1 MATLVHGIIDGLI
14 AFATDLLIPFMC
26 LLFVGSVA
34 MRILVSYTVRRQ
46 EWFAKEFQKRVDQ
59 LVESDDFKN
68 KSYSFYKVT
77 KKILEK
83 TYYEL
88 FEVRSFMKRRNP
100 DFIMAFSDRV
110 FMIQQGVAW
119 FVRDILKQLKFLPY
133 EKQSHPKIF
142 EISKSTF
149 QRNPCFNK
157 VFGILP
163 AATATELLGMLP
175 GIFIVLGIL
184 GTFLGI
190 MKALPDLGNMDL
202 ADIEGTKLVM
212 DQFLLKISFSMSTSL
227 MGIILSVSMGFI
239 NAFFSPN
246 KAFVDAVERMEV
258 SLYTLWNISGDN
270 DLDSRGLRDFDE
282 HKDPMEALAEQ
293 AIEKQVDKTKRSD
306 KRAA

>member
-1 MATLVHGIIDGLI
+1 MGLVNDFIDGLVL
-14 AFATDLLIPFMC
+14 FATDLLIPFMC
-26 LLFVGSVA
+26 LLFFGSIV
-34 MRILVSYTVRRQ
+34 MRVLVYYTVKRQ
-46 EWFAKEFQKRVDQ
+46 EWFAREFQKRVDRH
-59 LVESDDFKN
+59 VDSEDFEN
-68 KSYSFYKVT
+68 KSYSFYMIT

-88 FEVRSFMKRRNP
+88 FEVRAVMKRRNP
-100 DFIMAFSDRV
+100 DYIMAFSDRV
-110 FMIQQGVAW
+110 FLIQQGTAW
-119 FVRDILKQLKFLPY
+119 FVRDVLKQLRFLPY

-157 VFGILP
+157 VFGFMP
-163 AATATELLGMLP
+163 ASIATELLNMIP

-227 MGIILSVSMGFI
+227 MGIVLSVLMGFT
-239 NAFFSPN
+239 NAFFSPT
-246 KAFVDAVERMEV
+246 KAFIDAVERMEV
-258 SLYTLWNISGDN
+258 SLYTLWNISSN
-270 DLDSRGLRDFDE
+270 NSIDSSVRDFDE
-282 HKDPMEALAEQ
+282 NKDPMEALAEQ
-293 AIEKQVDKTKRSD
+293 AIDKQVSKRLA
-306 KRAA
+306 KENKKAA